1 MKTHRSLYVPWKPQR
16 MAALKPNRTQMETRV
31 SWREPRWQAK
41 TWQCK
46 RPSWSWIAKG
56 CKRPR
61 AVGAGEQSCRFPKIQ
76 AAAAAALSAGSHSTG
91 TQRCFSFYFPTASY
105 KDKSKGP
112 QVNFKPHLWK
122 LANYWPNFKRVKT
135 KLQKN
140 VRWRNM
146 SLILHCRKWP
156 MITEW
161 TLGKGTTSCS

>member
-1 MKTHRSLYVPWKPQR
+1 MACESILTLWNHVKSPQEPKISHLSHNYSPRKSNETMKTHRSLYVPWEPQR
-16 MAALKPNRTQMETRV
+16 MAALKPNGTQMETHV

-61 AVGAGEQSCRFPKIQ
+61 AVGAGEQSCRFPKIH

-91 TQRCFSFYFPTASY
+91 TQRCFSFYFPTTSY

-112 QVNFKPHLWK
+112 
-122 LANYWPNFKRVKT
+122 
-135 KLQKN
+135 
-140 VRWRNM
+140 
-146 SLILHCRKWP
+146 ILNH
-156 MITEW
+156 IYEN
-161 TLGKGTTSCS
+161 